1 MTPDPI
7 NPKLWGERGGQRS
20 GISTPISSTAW
31 APTGSRTALRG
42 QRSEGRG
49 QRSMTPDPINP
60 NLWGERGGSKVKGG
74 GQRSVTPTPMTST
87 AWGPTGSSTALGVK
101 GQRAGV
107 KGQGPQLLR
116 PQPCGVKGGGVQRS
130 VTPTPISRTALGT
143 TGSSTALGV
152 KGRRAG
158 GKGQ

>member
-42 QRSEGRG
+42 QRSEGRE

-60 NLWGERGGSKVKGG
+60 KLWGER
-74 GQRSVTPTPMTST
+74 
-87 AWGPTGSSTALGVK
+87 
-101 GQRAGV
+101 
-107 KGQGPQLLR
+107 
-116 PQPCGVKGGGVQRS
+116 GGVQRS
-130 VTPTPISRTALGT
+130 VTPTPISSTAWGPTGSRTALR
-143 TGSSTALGV
+143 V
-152 KGRRAG
+152 KGQRAG
-158 GKGQ
+158 SKVRDPNFYNPILWGDGGVRGQRSVTPTPYKQHSLGDNRK